1 MKSSVLFASLA
12 FLALGSAAHAQAPA
26 SSPADLA
33 KQHLDAIGAGD
44 IAKITAQYNAGAWL
58 NWVGGP
64 LDGQYIGPVRLAE
77 VWGKFTKSQG
87 PLKVSV
93 KNMAE
98 SANPAGS
105 TITAD
110 VVFTGKT
117 PIKVRYVM
125 LYRKG
130 ELVDEI
136 WQIDPK
142 LAD

>member
-1 MKSSVLFASLA
+1 MKYAVLFSTIAA
-12 FLALGSAAHAQAPA
+12 IGIGAAAHAETPA
-26 SSPADLA
+26 NLA
-33 KQHLDAIGAGD
+33 QQHIDAIGVGD
-44 IAKITAQYNAGAWL
+44 VAKIASQYSAGAWL

-64 LDGQYIGPVRLAE
+64 LDGTYIGPQQIAE
-77 VWGKFTKSQG
+77 VWGKFSKSQA
-87 PLKVSV
+87 PLKATV

-110 VVFTGKT
+110 VIFTGKAT
-117 PIKVRYVM
+117 IKVRYVM

-130 ELVDEI
+130 ELVDET

-142 LAD
+142 LAE

>member
-1 MKSSVLFASLA
+1 MKYAVLLSTIAAIGIGGAAYAETPATLA
-12 FLALGSAAHAQAPA
+12 H
-26 SSPADLA
+26 
-33 KQHLDAIGAGD
+33 QHIDAIGVGD
-44 IAKITAQYNAGAWL
+44 VAKITAQYSAGAWL

-64 LDGQYIGPVRLAE
+64 LDGTYIGPQQIAE
-77 VWGKFTKSQG
+77 VWGKFSKSQA
-87 PLKVSV
+87 PLKPTV

-110 VVFTGKT
+110 VIFTGKT
-117 PIKVRYVM
+117 TIKVRYVM

-130 ELVDEI
+130 ELVDET

-142 LAD
+142 LAE